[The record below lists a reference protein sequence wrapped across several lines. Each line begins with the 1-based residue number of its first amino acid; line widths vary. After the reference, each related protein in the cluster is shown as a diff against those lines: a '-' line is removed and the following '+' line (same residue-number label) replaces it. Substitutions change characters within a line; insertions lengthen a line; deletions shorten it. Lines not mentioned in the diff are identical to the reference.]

1 MAQDDKIMPDMDRDN
16 DMDLND
22 PDLMDDPTREDL
34 AKSMEDEPDE
44 IDDMK
49 SM

>member
-1 MAQDDKIMPDMDRDN
+1 MAQDDDMDMDRDN

-22 PDLMDDPTREDL
+22 PDMMDDPTREDL
-34 AKSMEDEPDE
+34 TKSMGDEQDE
-44 IDDMK
+44 EADDMK